1 MFARR
6 EGGCLRSLAARAR
19 GPHHAAVAQTPPIA
33 AKRPTELTRHGN
45 TRTDDYAW
53 LRDPDWR
60 RVMREPAALDGEIRA
75 YLEAE
80 NAYAQEVLAPVE
92 DLRLALVAEMKA
104 RIKQDDSSVPSADG
118 DYAYYRRYAVGW
130 QHPVFCRRAIVPGA
144 AGTAGTAGA
153 AEEVLL
159 DGDREARD
167 VPYFRVAAAEH
178 SPDHTRLAYAADR
191 TGGEEYGIRVR
202 DLVRGADLAD
212 AIERASGDI
221 VWAGDGSVFY
231 YIALDANHRPSR
243 VYRHALG
250 SDPGADPLIHEE
262 ADAAFYLS
270 LDRTE
275 DRRFVTITAHSH
287 ALTTEVHLIDA
298 TDSSANDP
306 SATPRLFAR
315 RADGVAYEVS
325 AHDDRFLILTNA
337 DGAVDFKIMQ
347 APLDDRASW
356 RDLVPHRPGR
366 LIRRMLVFADHLVRL
381 ESENGLPRIVITR
394 LADGEEHDIA
404 FAEEAYELRLV
415 PGYRFD
421 TATLRFA
428 YASPTTPEQV
438 FDYDMNGRT
447 RVLMKQQDV
456 PSGHDP
462 AAYVTRRITAT
473 SYDGA
478 QVPITVL
485 HRRDTAIDGSA
496 PLLLYGYGAY
506 GISMPAGFATNRL
519 SLVDRGFVYAIAH
532 IRGGTEKGY
541 QWYFDGKLA
550 NKINTFLDFIAAAEA
565 LVGAGYTSAGRIAAH
580 GGSAGGMLMGA
591 VANMRPDLFR
601 AIIAD
606 VPFVDVLTT
615 MCDAEL
621 PLTPPEWSE
630 WGNPIEQSDAYA
642 RIQAYSPYDNVIAQP
657 YPHMLVT
664 AGLTDPRVTYW
675 EPAKWV
681 ARLRALK
688 TDGNPLVLR
697 TNMEAGHGG
706 AAGRFDKL
714 DEVARAYAF
723 ALLAFGMAA

>member
-118 DYAYYRRYAVGW
+118 DYAYYRRYAVGG

-381 ESENGLPRIVITR
+381 ERENGLPRIVITR

>member
-1 MFARR
+1 MA
-6 EGGCLRSLAARAR
+6 LK
-19 GPHHAAVAQTPPIA
+19 PPIA
-33 AKRPTELTRHGN
+33 ARRPTELTRHGD

-80 NAYAQEVLAPVE
+80 NAYAHEVLAPVE
-92 DLRLALVAEMKA
+92 ELRLALVAEMKA
-104 RIKQDDSSVPSADG
+104 RIKQDDSTVPAADG
-118 DYAYYRRYAVGW
+118 DYAYYRRYAVGG
-130 QHPVFCRRAIVPGA
+130 QHPVFCRRAVVP
-144 AGTAGTAGA
+144 GA
-153 AEEVLL
+153 AEEVML
-159 DGDREARD
+159 DGDREAQG
-167 VPYFRVAAAEH
+167 VPFFRVAAAEH
-178 SPDHTRLAYAADR
+178 SPDHSLLAYACDR

-202 DLVRGADLAD
+202 DLARGADLAD

-221 VWAGDGSVFY
+221 VWAGDGSLFY

-243 VYRHALG
+243 VYRHNLE
-250 SDPGADPLIHEE
+250 SDPGADPLVHEE
-262 ADAAFYLS
+262 ADAAFYLG
-270 LDRTE
+270 LDRSE
-275 DRRFVTITAHSH
+275 DRRFITITAHSH
-287 ALTTEVHLIDA
+287 ALTTEIHLIDA
-298 TDSSANDP
+298 TNSSATDP
-306 SATPRLFAR
+306 SASPRLFVP

-325 AHDDRFLILTNA
+325 AHGDRFLILTNA

-347 APLDDRASW
+347 APLDDRANW
-356 RDLVPHRPGR
+356 RELVPHRPGR
-366 LIRRMLVFADHLVRL
+366 LIRRMLVFTNHLVRL
-381 ESENGLPRIVITR
+381 EREEGTPRIVITR
-394 LADGEEHDIA
+394 FADRDEHEIA
-404 FAEEAYELRLV
+404 FAEEAYELRVV
-415 PGYRFD
+415 PGYLFD

-428 YASPTTPEQV
+428 YSSPTTPEQV
-438 FDYDMNGRT
+438 FDYDMHART
-447 RVLMKQQDV
+447 RVLMKQQEV

-462 AAYVTRRITAT
+462 AAYVTRRLTAT
-473 SYDGA
+473 GHDGA
-478 QVPITVL
+478 QVPVTVL
-485 HRRDTAIDGSA
+485 HRRDTAIDGTA

-541 QWYFDGKLA
+541 QWYFDGKLD
-550 NKINTFLDFIAAAEA
+550 NKINTFLDFVAAAEA
-565 LVGAGYTSAGRIAAH
+565 LIADGYTSAGRIAAH
-580 GGSAGGMLMGA
+580 GGSAGGLLMGA

-630 WGNPIEQSDAYA
+630 WGNPIEQSEVYA
-642 RIQAYSPYDNVIAQP
+642 RIKAYSPYDNVIAQS
-657 YPHMLVT
+657 YPRMLVT

-688 TDGNPLVLR
+688 TDGNLLVLR

-723 ALLAFGMAA
+723 ALLAFGMAG